1 MLSRERNP
9 PIDDVIR
16 SGILPRL
23 VAFLERDD
31 DRKLQQR
38 ENFNRAVSLLLVTV
52 RNIVNSGTDDQLE
65 VNMMK
70 C

>member
-1 MLSRERNP
+1 MKIIEE
-9 PIDDVIR
+9 
-16 SGILPRL
+16 ILGEPTRL

-31 DRKLQQR
+31 DRKLQYR
-38 ENFNRAVSLLLVTV
+38 DVIFLLVTV
-52 RNIVNSGTDDQLE
+52 RNIVESGADDQLE